1 MESLLPR
8 SSNLKRTAVERQC
21 LINIP
26 HLQCDM
32 VEAHDARWVRP
43 AQDAIAT
50 TAIDTVGAATERL
63 SVHRFVGPKR
73 IKGTAGVYEAGVA
86 AVA

>member
-1 MESLLPR
+1 MATIVCKLPGGP
-8 SSNLKRTAVERQC
+8 SEG
-21 LINIP
+21 I
-26 HLQCDM
+26 
-32 VEAHDARWVRP
+32 RWVRP